1 MFLDVSNPTLTN
13 SILWNNSPESIF
25 ISSNLD
31 HFSTPVITYSDVEG
45 GWEGLGNIDADP
57 LFTDPENGD
66 YSLQD
71 GSPCIDAGTADIDGD
86 GVDDIT
92 DYAGSAPDM
101 GAYEFGEPSIMAGDT
116 NFDGEVNILDI
127 VITVGFIVEYSVPT
141 EEELQAADYNGDNTI
156 NVLDIVQIVNYI
168 LSN

>member
-1 MFLDVSNPTLTN
+1 MYVIYSNPTLTH
-13 SILWNNSPESIF
+13 SIVWNNSPESIY
-25 ISSNLD
+25 LYTGD
-31 HFSTPVITYSDVEG
+31 EDPLITYSDVEG

-57 LFTDPENGD
+57 LFIDPDGGD

-101 GAYEFGEPSIMAGDT
+101 GAYEYMDSLEFSYGDVTMDGIIDVLDVIRVIAIIMDNWDPTDTEFLLGDM
-116 NFDGEVNILDI
+116 NSDGVIDILDAI
-127 VITVGFIVEYSVPT
+127 
-141 EEELQAADYNGDNTI
+141 Q
-156 NVLDIVQIVNYI
+156 IVQII
-168 LSN
+168 IS